1 MSKLAL
7 YFEVQLFDFFSKR
20 AKKMR
25 EKRENFKKS
34 EGNLKK
40 GIEFDRKNDNK
51 EREQRKKR

>member
-1 MSKLAL
+1 
-7 YFEVQLFDFFSKR
+7 
-20 AKKMR
+20 MR

-51 EREQRKKR
+51 EREQRKRDKVTKK